1 MSFFIADALADAGAA
16 GAPQVPFFANPF
28 FMLVIMVLFFYL
40 FIIRPQTKRNKEHKQ
55 LLESLAK
62 GDEVVITG
70 GMLGKITKVSDDF
83 VVIEVAP
90 NTEIRFQRGAIT
102 ATLPKG
108 TIKNI

>member
-1 MSFFIADALADAGAA
+1 MSFFIADAMADAGAA
-16 GAPQVPFFANPF
+16 GAAQVPFFANPF

-40 FIIRPQTKRNKEHKQ
+40 FIIRPQSKRNKEHKS

-62 GDEVVITG
+62 GDEVVIAG